1 MDLSLWRDDLQN
13 LLHSTAPPLPEYKT
27 TGIKKSQFILSHYG
41 GFKSCWDWLILLA
54 TFYVAIVVP
63 FNASFINI
71 DRPTMVSDVVVEAL
85 FITGKIDRNLII

>member
-1 MDLSLWRDDLQN
+1 M
-13 LLHSTAPPLPEYKT
+13 
-27 TGIKKSQFILSHYG
+27 SHYG
-41 GFKSCWDWLILLA
+41 AFKSCWDWLILLA

-85 FITGKIDRNLII
+85 FIVGGYFISNWISGFCYARCGQLRVV